1 MRKCEKAFVV
11 MQRMPEC
18 YNHRNR
24 HLSQLVQQYQEFLLN
39 ISRVDNCLPL
49 NIKVTHLLSSN
60 TKFHSY
66 QVTHC
71 LLFKIKM
78 SHSYKNFFKQNYHT
92 WVYFKNLELS
102 VYDLRI
108 DIVTNL
114 YRTSRG
120 YGTLATHHVGSA
132 TGYLHHIQLPPETSL
147 ASHTSN
153 FLASQ
158 SHVV

>member
-1 MRKCEKAFVV
+1 M
-11 MQRMPEC
+11 
-18 YNHRNR
+18 
-24 HLSQLVQQYQEFLLN
+24 
-39 ISRVDNCLPL
+39 
-49 NIKVTHLLSSN
+49 THLLSSN

-78 SHSYKNFFKQNYHT
+78 SHSHKIFFKQNYHT

-102 VYDLRI
+102 VYDSRI

-114 YRTSRG
+114 YRTVADPGGHVKIGYKKDGCRRRPHRFHVSLPPLPGCWIRYCRTSGG
-120 YGTLATHHVGSA
+120 YGTLATHHVGST

-147 ASHTSN
+147 ASHTSH

-158 SHVV
+158 SHVF